1 MIKSPRVGRRGNRVK
16 YCILIMDGASGWSLP
31 QYNGRTSLEVARTP
45 HLDYLACKAKVGL
58 AHTVP
63 PGMEPD
69 SACACMSVLGFNPQL
84 YYKGRSIIEAQG
96 LGIPV
101 LSDEVVF
108 RLNLVSISGDR
119 MESYSAGHIS
129 TSEACSLIF
138 DLDQKL
144 GHEEI
149 KFYPGVGY
157 RHICKIRGHRDTL
170 LATCTPPHDIPG
182 KPITTFLPQGKGSDL
197 LRDLMFSSKE
207 VLRDHR
213 INQKRIQEGNLPASM
228 IWLFWG
234 SEGPFILPSFTR
246 VYGMNGALTSGVDL
260 LRGLA
265 KALGMEV
272 LNIPGVT
279 DGPDND
285 YAAQAEGA
293 LRALENHDLVVI
305 HVEAP
310 DEAAHSGSAKAKIEA
325 IERIDGEIV
334 GRLISW
340 NKDCLQMLIMPDHP
354 TPVAIQTH
362 VSEAVPFLM
371 WGPDFEPSGAKRLT
385 EEEAKKSGIVME
397 GYTIMRRFST

>member
-1 MIKSPRVGRRGNRVK
+1 
-16 YCILIMDGASGWSLP
+16 MDGASGWPLP
-31 QYNGRTSLEVARTP
+31 QYSGRTSLEVARTP
-45 HLDYLACKAKVGL
+45 HLDLLAREAKVGL

-63 PGMEPD
+63 QGMDPD
-69 SACACMSVLGFNPQL
+69 SACACMSILGFDPQV
-84 YYKGRSIIEAQG
+84 YYKGRSIIEAQS
-96 LGIPV
+96 LGIPI
-101 LSDEVVF
+101 LPDEVVF
-108 RLNLVSISGDR
+108 RLNLVSICGDR

-144 GHEEI
+144 GNEEI
-149 KFYPGVGY
+149 QLYPGVGY

-170 LATCTPPHDIPG
+170 LAICTPPHDIPG
-182 KPITTFLPQGKGSDL
+182 KPITIFLPRGEGSDL

-213 INQKRIQEGNLPASM
+213 INQKRIREGNLPATM

-234 SEGPFILPSFTR
+234 SEGPFFLPSFTK
-246 VYGMNGALTSGVDL
+246 VYGLNSALTSGVDL

-279 DGPDND
+279 DGPDNN

-293 LRALENHDLVVI
+293 LRALEHRDLVVI

-325 IERIDGEIV
+325 IERIDDEIV
-334 GRLISW
+334 RRLISW
-340 NKDCLQMLIMPDHP
+340 NKDHLQMLIMPDHP

-362 VSEAVPFLM
+362 VREAVPFLM
-371 WGPDFEPSGAKRLT
+371 WGPNFEPSGAERLT
-385 EEEAKKSGIVME
+385 EEQAKISGIVVE
-397 GYTIMRRFST
+397 GYTIIRRLLT

>member
-1 MIKSPRVGRRGNRVK
+1 MK
-16 YCILIMDGASGWSLP
+16 YCILIMDGASGWPLP
-31 QYNGRTSLEVARTP
+31 QYSGRTSLEVARTP
-45 HLDYLACKAKVGL
+45 YLDYLAREAEVGL

-69 SACACMSVLGFNPQL
+69 SACACMSILGFDPQV
-84 YYKGRSIIEAQG
+84 YYKGRSIIEAQS
-96 LGIPV
+96 LGIPI
-101 LSDEVVF
+101 LPDEVVF
-108 RLNLVSISGDR
+108 RLNLVSISGGR

-129 TSEACSLIF
+129 TSEACSLIS

-144 GHEEI
+144 GNEEI
-149 KFYPGVGY
+149 HFYPGTGY

-170 LATCTPPHDIPG
+170 LAICTPPHDIPG
-182 KPITTFLPQGKGSDL
+182 KSIASFLPQSEGSDL
-197 LRDLMFSSKE
+197 LRYLMFSSEKI
-207 VLRDHR
+207 LRDHP
-213 INQKRIQEGNLPASM
+213 INQKRIREGNLPASM

-234 SEGPFILPSFTR
+234 SEGPFFLPSFTK
-246 VYGMNGALTSGVDL
+246 VYGLNSALTSGVDL

-310 DEAAHSGSAKAKIEA
+310 DEAAHSGSASDKIEA
-325 IERIDGEIV
+325 IEKIDDEIV
-334 GRLISW
+334 RRLISW
-340 NKDCLQMLIMPDHP
+340 NKDRLQMLIMPDHP

-362 VSEAVPFLM
+362 VREAVPFLM
-371 WGPDFEPSGAKRLT
+371 WRPNFEPSGAERLT
-385 EEEAKKSGIVME
+385 EEQTKISGIVVE
-397 GYTIMRRFST
+397 GYTIIRRLLT